1 MSFSTCVL
9 QLVGMADVLTNI
21 RKYETYQKHGNP
33 FKSHKIYLHEMII
46 CSLKGSF

>member
-1 MSFSTCVL
+1 MSFSTGVL

-33 FKSHKIYLHEMII
+33 FKSHNFFIYM
-46 CSLKGSF
+46 K